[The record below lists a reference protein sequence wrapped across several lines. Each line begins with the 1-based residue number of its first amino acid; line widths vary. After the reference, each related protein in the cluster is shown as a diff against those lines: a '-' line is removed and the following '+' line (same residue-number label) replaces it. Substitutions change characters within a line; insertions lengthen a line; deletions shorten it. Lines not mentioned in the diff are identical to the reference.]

1 MRSGR
6 YCLPVKSEYRSQVP
20 GMIHDQSSTGATV
33 FIEPMA
39 VVKLNNEIRELE
51 LQEEKEIE
59 AVLASLSASAA
70 EHLEALQYNLENMAE
85 LDFIFCPGLS
95 CHGYECHQ
103 TRVQ

>member
-59 AVLASLSASAA
+59 AVLASLSASGR
-70 EHLEALQYNLENMAE
+70 N
-85 LDFIFCPGLS
+85 I
-95 CHGYECHQ
+95 
-103 TRVQ
+103 